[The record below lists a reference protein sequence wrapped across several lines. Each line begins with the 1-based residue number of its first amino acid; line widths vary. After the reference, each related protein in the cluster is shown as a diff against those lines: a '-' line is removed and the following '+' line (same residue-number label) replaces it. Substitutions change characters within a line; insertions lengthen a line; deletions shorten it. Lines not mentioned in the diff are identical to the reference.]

1 MNFALVIL
9 NYNKDIIKKENLS
22 HKFYYFQI
30 LSFVIN
36 TDRQSQGVI
45 YVVALSVNDRKVLCL
60 NFNIFSIVND
70 SGFSVNI
77 LTYGHVLEWNEYDLV
92 G

>member
-1 MNFALVIL
+1 M
-9 NYNKDIIKKENLS
+9 
-22 HKFYYFQI
+22 
-30 LSFVIN
+30 
-36 TDRQSQGVI
+36 
-45 YVVALSVNDRKVLCL
+45 VALSVNDRKVLCL